1 MNSVGGL
8 TEKFRV
14 PTVARVQTQTGVQAL
29 VRRTHEER
37 VLQVLREQGAL
48 SRNQIARAVG
58 LSRTTLSEITGSLL
72 QRGALVVI
80 DTDAA
85 DREGSGRPAERLAL
99 DPASG
104 QFMGV
109 DFGHRRVHVVVAD
122 ASHEIVA
129 SGSDRYADRI
139 DWPTR
144 LDVAFGLLERL
155 SARYGVHYGALQGVG
170 IGIPG
175 PYSGKP
181 GVRGFPSHR
190 AAADGF
196 HDASVDE
203 AFGERFGAPVIVD
216 NNTRLAALA
225 EATFGG
231 SAIENLLYVRLS
243 DGVGGGLV
251 VGGRLVSGSA
261 GLAGELGHVT
271 VRADGEAC
279 RCGKTGCLETIAS
292 VPAILAACRA
302 SGLAVESLADLTGA
316 SAHPVADRVLRDASA
331 ALGRVLGAIGMAL
344 NPTEIVIGGEI
355 SRIAP
360 VIVDEAKAAV
370 AAELFPGAPSPGV
383 RAAHLSDDDG
393 ALGALAAV
401 FHRSPL
407 LAGYPET
414 PAPAGSG
421 ARLRPTEIQ
430 GVADGRTH

>member
-1 MNSVGGL
+1 MQS
-8 TEKFRV
+8 
-14 PTVARVQTQTGVQAL
+14 PPGVRAL

-37 VLQVLREQGAL
+37 VLQVLRRHGAL
-48 SRNQIARAVG
+48 SRNEIARAVG
-58 LSRTTLSEITGSLL
+58 LSRTTLSEITGNLL
-72 QRGALVVI
+72 QRGAIVVI

-85 DREGSGRPAERLAL
+85 NREGSGRPAERLAL

-109 DFGHRRVHVVVAD
+109 DFGHRRVHVAVAD

-129 SGSDRYADRI
+129 SGSDRYEDRV
-139 DWPTR
+139 DWATR
-144 LDVAFGLLERL
+144 LDVAFRLIERL
-155 SARYGVHYGALQGVG
+155 SDEYGVHYGALQGVG

-181 GVRGFPSHR
+181 GVRRFPTHG
-190 AAADGF
+190 AAADEF
-196 HDASVDE
+196 HEASVDE

-225 EATFGG
+225 EAIFGDK
-231 SAIENLLYVRLS
+231 AIENLLYIRLS

-271 VRADGEAC
+271 ARADGIPC
-279 RCGKTGCLETIAS
+279 RCGKNGCLETIAS
-292 VPAILAACRA
+292 VPAVLASCRAAGLTVETLDDLAA
-302 SGLAVESLADLTGA
+302 AVARSHPAADQ
-316 SAHPVADRVLRDASA
+316 VLREVGA
-331 ALGRVLGAIGMAL
+331 AVGRVLAAVAMAL
-344 NPTEIVIGGEI
+344 NPAEIVIGGEI
-355 SRIAP
+355 TRAAP
-360 VIVDEAKAAV
+360 VIVQQAAATV
-370 AAELFPGAPSPGV
+370 TYELFPGAASPGV
-383 RAAHLSDDDG
+383 RAAYLSDDDG
-393 ALGALAAV
+393 ALGALAAL

-421 ARLRPTEIQ
+421 SQARPPRAAIR
-430 GVADGRTH
+430 GVADGRDQ

>member
-1 MNSVGGL
+1 M
-8 TEKFRV
+8 
-14 PTVARVQTQTGVQAL
+14 
-29 VRRTHEER
+29 
-37 VLQVLREQGAL
+37 LREQGAL

-72 QRGALVVI
+72 QRGAIIVV

-85 DREGSGRPAERLAL
+85 HREGSGRPAERLAL

-109 DFGHRRVHVVVAD
+109 DFGHRRVHVTVAD

-129 SGSDRYADRI
+129 SGSDRYEDRV

-144 LDVAFGLLERL
+144 LDVAFRLIERL
-155 SARYGVHYGALQGVG
+155 SDEYGVHYGALQGVG

-190 AAADGF
+190 ADGF
-196 HDASVDE
+196 HEASVDE
-203 AFGERFGAPVIVD
+203 AFGDRFGAPVIVD

-225 EATFGG
+225 EAIFGAK
-231 SAIENLLYVRLS
+231 AIENLLYVRLS

-271 VRADGEAC
+271 VRVDGDPC
-279 RCGKTGCLETIAS
+279 RCGKHGCLETIAS
-292 VPAILAACRA
+292 VPAILASCRSA
-302 SGLAVESLADLTGA
+302 GLAVESLDDLA
-316 SAHPVADRVLRDASA
+316 AAVARSHPVADQVLRDAGA
-331 ALGRVLGAIGMAL
+331 AVGRVLAAVAMAL
-344 NPTEIVIGGEI
+344 NPAEIVIGGAI
-355 SRIAP
+355 TRLAP
-360 VIVDEAKAAV
+360 ALVEQAAARV
-370 AAELFPGAPSPGV
+370 SYELFPGAASPGV
-383 RAAHLSDDDG
+383 RAAYLSDDDG

-401 FHRSPL
+401 FHSSPL
-407 LAGYPET
+407 LAGYPEA
-414 PAPAGSG
+414 PAPAGAG
-421 ARLRPTEIQ
+421 ARLRQTPSR
-430 GVADGRTH
+430 GVADGRAH

>member
-1 MNSVGGL
+1 M
-8 TEKFRV
+8 
-14 PTVARVQTQTGVQAL
+14 QTQPGVQAL

-37 VLQVLREQGAL
+37 VLQVLRAQGAL

-72 QRGALVVI
+72 QRGAIVVI

-129 SGSDRYADRI
+129 SGSDRYEDRV

-144 LDVAFGLLERL
+144 LEVAFELLERL
-155 SARYGVHYGALQGVG
+155 STQYGVHYGALQGVG

-181 GVRGFPSHR
+181 DVRGFPSHR

-196 HDASVDE
+196 HEASVDE
-203 AFGERFGAPVIVD
+203 AFCERFGAAVIVD

-225 EATFGG
+225 EAIFGEK
-231 SAIENLLYVRLS
+231 AIENLLYVRLS

-271 VRADGEAC
+271 VHADGERC
-279 RCGKTGCLETIAS
+279 RCGKTGCLETVAS
-292 VPAILAACRA
+292 APAILAACRTA
-302 SGLAVESLADLTGA
+302 GLAVDTLDDLATA
-316 SAHPVADRVLRDASA
+316 VARSHPIADRVLRDAATAVGKVLA
-331 ALGRVLGAIGMAL
+331 AVGMAL
-344 NPTEIVIGGEI
+344 NPSEIVIGGEI
-355 SRIAP
+355 TRIAP
-360 VIVDEAKAAV
+360 VIVQQAAATV
-370 AAELFPGAPSPGV
+370 TYELFPGAPSPGV
-383 RAAHLSDDDG
+383 RAAYLSDDDG

-401 FHRSPL
+401 FHSSPL

-414 PAPAGSG
+414 PAPAGTGS
-421 ARLRPTEIQ
+421 RTVVRPRTATQ
-430 GVADGRTH
+430 GVADGRRQ

>member
-1 MNSVGGL
+1 M
-8 TEKFRV
+8 
-14 PTVARVQTQTGVQAL
+14 QTGVQAL

-37 VLQVLREQGAL
+37 VLQALREQGAL
-48 SRNQIARAVG
+48 SRNQIALAVG

-72 QRGALVVI
+72 QRGAIVVV

-109 DFGHRRVHVVVAD
+109 DFGHRRVRVVVAD

-129 SGSDRYADRI
+129 SGSDRYQDRA

-144 LDVAFGLLERL
+144 LEVAFGLLERV
-155 SARYGVHYGALQGVG
+155 SRQYGVHYGAMQGVG

-181 GVRGFPSHR
+181 DVRGYPSHR
-190 AAADGF
+190 ADGF
-196 HDASVDE
+196 HEASVDE
-203 AFGERFGAPVIVD
+203 AFCERFGAPVIVD

-225 EATFGG
+225 EASFGG
-231 SAIENLLYVRLS
+231 RAIENLLYVRLS

-271 VRADGEAC
+271 VRRDGDPC
-279 RCGKTGCLETIAS
+279 RCGKNGCLETIAS
-292 VPAILAACRA
+292 VPAILAACRTG
-302 SGLAVESLADLTGA
+302 GLAVNTLDELTGA
-316 SAHPVADRVLRDASA
+316 VARSHPVAERVLRDAAA
-331 ALGRVLGAIGMAL
+331 ALGRVLGAVAMAL
-344 NPTEIVIGGEI
+344 NPAEIVIGGEI
-355 SRIAP
+355 TRRAP
-360 VIVDEAKAAV
+360 VLVQQAAATV
-370 AAELFPGAPSPGV
+370 SYELFPGAASPGV
-383 RAAHLSDDDG
+383 RAAHLADDDG

-401 FHRSPL
+401 FHSSPL

-414 PAPAGSG
+414 PAPAGAGSR
-421 ARLRPTEIQ
+421 AVDRERTTTQ
-430 GVADGRTH
+430 GVADGRDH

>member
-1 MNSVGGL
+1 M
-8 TEKFRV
+8 
-14 PTVARVQTQTGVQAL
+14 
-29 VRRTHEER
+29 RRTHEER
-37 VLQVLREQGAL
+37 VLQVLRAQGAL

-72 QRGALVVI
+72 QRGAIVVI

-129 SGSDRYADRI
+129 SGSDRYEDRV

-144 LDVAFGLLERL
+144 LEVAFELLERL
-155 SARYGVHYGALQGVG
+155 STQYGVHYGALQGVG

-181 GVRGFPSHR
+181 DVRGFPSHR

-196 HDASVDE
+196 HEASVDE
-203 AFGERFGAPVIVD
+203 AFCERFGAAVIVD

-225 EATFGG
+225 EAIFGEK
-231 SAIENLLYVRLS
+231 AIENLLYVRLS

-271 VRADGEAC
+271 VHADGERC
-279 RCGKTGCLETIAS
+279 RCGKTGCLETVAS
-292 VPAILAACRA
+292 APAILAACRTA
-302 SGLAVESLADLTGA
+302 GLAVDTLDDLATA
-316 SAHPVADRVLRDASA
+316 VARSHPIADRVLRDAATAVGKVLA
-331 ALGRVLGAIGMAL
+331 AVGMAL
-344 NPTEIVIGGEI
+344 NPSEIVIGGEI
-355 SRIAP
+355 TRIAP
-360 VIVDEAKAAV
+360 VIVQQAAATV
-370 AAELFPGAPSPGV
+370 TYELFPGAPSPGV
-383 RAAHLSDDDG
+383 RAAYLSDDDG

-401 FHRSPL
+401 FHSSPL

-414 PAPAGSG
+414 PAPAGTGS
-421 ARLRPTEIQ
+421 RTVVRPRTTTQ
-430 GVADGRTH
+430 GVADGRRQ

>member
-1 MNSVGGL
+1 L

-14 PTVARVQTQTGVQAL
+14 LNVTDVQTQPGVQAL

-72 QRGALVVI
+72 QRGAIIVI

-85 DREGSGRPAERLAL
+85 HREGSGRPAERLAL

-109 DFGHRRVHVVVAD
+109 DFGHRRVHVTVAD

-129 SGSDRYADRI
+129 SGSARYEDRV

-144 LDVAFGLLERL
+144 LDVAFRLIERL
-155 SARYGVHYGALQGVG
+155 SDEYGVHYGALQGVG

-181 GVRGFPSHR
+181 DVRGFPSHR

-196 HDASVDE
+196 HEASVDE

-225 EATFGG
+225 EAIFGAK
-231 SAIENLLYVRLS
+231 AIENLLYVRLS

-271 VRADGEAC
+271 VRADGDPC
-279 RCGKTGCLETIAS
+279 RCGKNGCLETIAS
-292 VPAILAACRA
+292 VPAILAACRSA
-302 SGLAVESLADLTGA
+302 GLAVDSLDDLAAAVARSHPLADQ
-316 SAHPVADRVLRDASA
+316 VLRDAGA
-331 ALGRVLGAIGMAL
+331 AVGRVLAAVAMAL
-344 NPTEIVIGGEI
+344 NPAEIVIGGEI
-355 SRIAP
+355 TRRAP
-360 VIVDEAKAAV
+360 AIVEQAAARV
-370 AAELFPGAPSPGV
+370 SYELFPGAASPGV
-383 RAAHLSDDDG
+383 RAAYLSDDDG

-401 FHRSPL
+401 FHSSPL

-414 PAPAGSG
+414 PAPAGTGS
-421 ARLRPTEIQ
+421 RLRQTATR
-430 GVADGRTH
+430 GVADGRAH